1 MNANYFF
8 DFIVSGVLYK
18 AVFILYKKCIV
29 YFMRAAVVFKLSV
42 NRLLTNKNKYIYHE
56 LNQRRRHSIA

>member
-42 NRLLTNKNKYIYHE
+42 NRLLTNKNKYIIM
-56 LNQRRRHSIA
+56 N